1 MNMLSIR
8 ELKVSCIVG
17 VHAHERK
24 REQELFLDADLWFDF
39 GPAAISDHLRDTID
53 YAVVAG
59 DLTEFIRAERFRLIE
74 TLAHRACARL
84 LQRQQ
89 RLQKCRLVI
98 RKPGAVPNA
107 QCAMITVELERG
119 A

>member
-1 MNMLSIR
+1 MLSIR

-39 GPAAISDHLRDTID
+39 GPVAVSDHLRDTID
-53 YAVVAG
+53 YTLVAEV
-59 DLTEFIRAERFRLIE
+59 LTTFIRAERFQLIE
-74 TLAHRACARL
+74 TLAHRACELLLKRL
-84 LQRQQ
+84 MQ
-89 RLQKCRLVI
+89 LQKCRLVI

-107 QCAMITVELERG
+107 QCAMITVEQERG